1 MENKEITNKII
12 PLSKLPLGRKAR
24 VRELKTDGQIRRRLL
39 DLGLINDTVV
49 EALQRS
55 PSGEPVAYAVR
66 GAVIALRSDESS
78 KIIVEA
84 LY

>member
-12 PLSKLPLGRKAR
+12 PLSKLPLGRKTR

>member
-24 VRELKTDGQIRRRLL
+24 VRELKTDGQNRRRLL